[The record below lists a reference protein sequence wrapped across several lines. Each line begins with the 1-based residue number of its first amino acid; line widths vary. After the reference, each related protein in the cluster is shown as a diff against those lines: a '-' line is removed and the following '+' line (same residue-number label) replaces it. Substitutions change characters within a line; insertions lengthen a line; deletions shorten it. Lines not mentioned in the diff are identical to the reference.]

1 MKKIYCHE
9 YRKICGKTWAEIE
22 TKTEKREV
30 IKNKFSRSTET
41 IVNKNSNGFR
51 IFGMKKFSDFA
62 IEEKPLEGSK
72 VRLDDILNKEIEI
85 KAFKLAN
92 SRFSKNQSGKYAT
105 IQFLD
110 EGKLKVLFTGS
121 DVLISQL
128 EKYENELPFLTTIIK
143 INRYY
148 TFT

>member
-1 MKKIYCHE
+1 
-9 YRKICGKTWAEIE
+9 
-22 TKTEKREV
+22 
-30 IKNKFSRSTET
+30 
-41 IVNKNSNGFR
+41 
-51 IFGMKKFSDFA
+51 MKKFSDFA
-62 IEEKPLEGSK
+62 TEEKPMDGSK

-105 IQFLD
+105 IQFVN
-110 EGKLKVLFTGS
+110 EGELKVLFTGS

-128 EKYENELPFLTTIIK
+128 EKYENELPFIATIIK

-148 TFT
+148 TLS